1 LSEWGGGCVNETT
14 IRISDDGRIMVE
26 KDIGGVKSF
35 KQIAPDT
42 LLECI
47 NRSLLRGAVHTGLLP
62 KNCLAFSAYDD
73 GNRDIVLLHPANNA
87 DISYF
92 GTEYKD
98 FPLPRLVFGFRLSKE
113 GRVSSV
119 RLGVI
124 DNTDMLKP
132 ETKMYHYPLSNVSGF
147 SLCTGN
153 NTFPKC
159 DSLHTLASLPY
170 YIMAMPNNN
179 DHFSPKN
186 NKNGLEMRD
195 LLELLKDKEPAFY
208 YSDVLK
214 PMGATLN
221 NFINGR
227 NR

>member
-1 LSEWGGGCVNETT
+1 MSETV
-14 IRISDDGRIMVE
+14 IRISDDGRVMVE
-26 KDIGGVKSF
+26 KDEGGVKSF
-35 KQIAPDT
+35 KQISPDA

-62 KNCLAFSAYDD
+62 KNCLSFSAYDD
-73 GNRDIVLLHPANNA
+73 GNRDIVLLHSESKS

-124 DNTDMLKP
+124 EDAGMIKP
-132 ETKMYHYPLSNVSGF
+132 ETKMFHYPLSNVSGF
-147 SLCTGN
+147 RLCTGN

-159 DSLHTLASLPY
+159 SSLHTLASLPY
-170 YIMAMPNNN
+170 YIVGMPNNN
-179 DHFSPKN
+179 DIFCPSR
-186 NKNGLEMRD
+186 NKPGLEMRD
-195 LLELLKDKEPAFY
+195 LLELMKDKEPGFY
-208 YSDVLK
+208 YSDILL
-214 PMGATLN
+214 PNGATLGD
-221 NFINGR
+221 FINGKG
-227 NR
+227 

>member
-1 LSEWGGGCVNETT
+1 MNETI

-26 KDIGGVKSF
+26 KDVSGVKSF
-35 KQIAPDT
+35 KQIAPDA

-62 KNCLAFSAYDD
+62 KNCLSFSAYDD
-73 GNRDIVLLHPANNA
+73 GNLDIVLLHSESKA

-113 GRVSSV
+113 GRVSSC

-124 DNTDMLKP
+124 EDAGMIKP
-132 ETKMYHYPLSNVSGF
+132 ETKMFHYPLSNVSGF
-147 SLCTGN
+147 HLCTGN

-159 DSLHTLASLPY
+159 SSLHTLASLPY
-170 YIMAMPNNN
+170 YILAMPNNN
-179 DHFSPKN
+179 DHFSPSR
-186 NKNGLEMRD
+186 NKPGLEMRD
-195 LLELLKDKEPAFY
+195 LLELMKDKEPGFY
-208 YSDVLK
+208 YSDILL
-214 PMGATLN
+214 PNGATLDD
-221 NFINGR
+221 FISGR
-227 NR
+227 SR